1 MIDFLFSES
10 IDNKNVTSTLEPLID
25 RCEKL
30 SLIGKEFTSMYTK
43 NERPLNYEHHQEY
56 VKQLNYWNSSNE
68 YALVTNKLINTL
80 WEYVKLV
87 KDPQKKKKV
96 NNIQENTKLQP
107 K

>member
-1 MIDFLFSES
+1 
-10 IDNKNVTSTLEPLID
+10 
-25 RCEKL
+25 
-30 SLIGKEFTSMYTK
+30 MYTK